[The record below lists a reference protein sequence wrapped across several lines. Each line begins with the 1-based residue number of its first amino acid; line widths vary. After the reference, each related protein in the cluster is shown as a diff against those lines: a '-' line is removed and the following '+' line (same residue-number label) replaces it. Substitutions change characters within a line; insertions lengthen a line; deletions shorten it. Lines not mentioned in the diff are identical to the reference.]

1 VREDSKLA
9 IVVAVLTALLAMGL
23 TACGGSGGST
33 APTTATSDQ
42 AESQSKSGAGESG
55 GATQGGS
62 GGSGSQGAGSRS
74 AGSTVKQHADS
85 GGAAAQFRVK
95 GGDNSIQEFGAEA
108 SGSELDEAAAT
119 LHGFLDARVERNWAK
134 ACSYAS
140 AEVIES
146 LRKLAGGSKQLQGKG
161 CGAIFAMLS
170 RGVPQSAL
178 EEAAKAD
185 VGALRVEGE
194 HAFLLYHGAR
204 GADYTMSMVREG
216 GAWRVGALA
225 GTPLP

>member
-1 VREDSKLA
+1 MREDSKLA
-9 IVVAVLTALLAMGL
+9 IVVAVLTALLALGL

-33 APTTATSDQ
+33 AASTATSGQ
-42 AESQSKSGAGESG
+42 AESQSKSGAGEPG
-55 GATQGGS
+55 GATQ
-62 GGSGSQGAGSRS
+62 GGSGSQGAGSKS

-85 GGAAAQFRVK
+85 GGGAAQFRVK
-95 GGDNSIQEFGAEA
+95 GGDNSVQEFGAEA

-119 LHGFLDARVERNWAK
+119 LHGFLDARVARDWAK
-134 ACSYAS
+134 ACSYVS
-140 AEVIES
+140 AAVTES
-146 LRKLAGGSKQLQGKG
+146 LRKLAGGAKQLKGKG

-194 HAFLLYHGAR
+194 RAFLLYRGAR
-204 GADYTMSMVREG
+204 GAAYTMPMVREG
-216 GAWRVGALA
+216 GAWKVGALA
-225 GTPLP
+225 GTPLS